1 MTRPSLSLFQRTGL
15 TLALGLGI
23 FSMFALLVVRYY
35 VTQPVTERAAEELAA
50 LLEFSAKV
58 WVELPPWT
66 RNDYELE
73 LKSRHGLLVQPSID
87 PLQPLSQ
94 QPEYLEMLAGALA
107 RRVEQPLTLMVDPD
121 RPGWY
126 WVDLPVGGQV
136 LRLGFE
142 QSRLRQH
149 IPTALLLL
157 GGAALAF
164 VLLSTLLV
172 VRHVTRP
179 LSRLQQAVRR
189 LGRGESFDALPETGT
204 TELAQLAHRIN
215 RAEREVR
222 DLIANR
228 TTLLAGISHDLRT
241 PIARMQLELALLEG
255 QAAPDLLQQL
265 ASDLDEME
273 SLIQRTLEL
282 ARGLDRREA
291 SDGLLGEVAA
301 SLRQDYARAGESL
314 SWALPRECP
323 VLVPPKVFKRVL
335 GNLIDNALRYGADQ
349 PVSVSVECRPGRAV
363 VSVRDHGPG
372 IPADQRE
379 AVLRPFHRL
388 DSSRSR
394 DTGGSGLGLAIV
406 NQLCTAYGWTLVLAD
421 APGGGL
427 LSTVEFASD

>member
-204 TELAQLAHRIN
+204 MMI
-215 RAEREVR
+215 
-222 DLIANR
+222 
-228 TTLLAGISHDLRT
+228 
-241 PIARMQLELALLEG
+241 
-255 QAAPDLLQQL
+255 
-265 ASDLDEME
+265 
-273 SLIQRTLEL
+273 
-282 ARGLDRREA
+282 
-291 SDGLLGEVAA
+291 
-301 SLRQDYARAGESL
+301 
-314 SWALPRECP
+314 SWAPSPP
-323 VLVPPKVFKRVL
+323 VL
-335 GNLIDNALRYGADQ
+335 
-349 PVSVSVECRPGRAV
+349 PV
-363 VSVRDHGPG
+363 HT
-372 IPADQRE
+372 
-379 AVLRPFHRL
+379 HR
-388 DSSRSR
+388 
-394 DTGGSGLGLAIV
+394 
-406 NQLCTAYGWTLVLAD
+406 
-421 APGGGL
+421 
-427 LSTVEFASD
+427 